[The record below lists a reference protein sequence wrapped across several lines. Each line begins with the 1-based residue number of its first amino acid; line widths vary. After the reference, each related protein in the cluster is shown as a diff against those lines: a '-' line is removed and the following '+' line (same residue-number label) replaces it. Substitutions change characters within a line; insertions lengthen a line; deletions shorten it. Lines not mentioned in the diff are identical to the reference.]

1 MNKVQAL
8 KYHVGNIK
16 RELMKRQPASTE
28 YKIVKMINTTFQKQ
42 TPITKSK
49 VKAELQRIYDDLGIK
64 QTAKANDLNKW
75 YEVKQTT
82 PKIDG
87 KTTACI
93 TIIRDRMIAK

>member
-1 MNKVQAL
+1 
-8 KYHVGNIK
+8 
-16 RELMKRQPASTE
+16 
-28 YKIVKMINTTFQKQ
+28 
-42 TPITKSK
+42 
-49 VKAELQRIYDDLGIK
+49 LQRIYDDLGIK